1 MCQTGIDP
9 FEAVNVAA
17 HPGLLTTFATRV
29 DEWILERQ
37 TASDRVEISGRSTS
51 PDTGELLVGARL
63 RIAGTALDA
72 IVGPGGFF
80 RLGPLPRDN
89 FRPLADAPSAGLS
102 ALGKIGTIPVS
113 ASFAPGLHLP
123 TRATTRG
130 VIPGTFGARLEGTPP
145 RPLPV
150 RPLRAKLWRS
160 PDGCTTDRSGCV
172 LSPSPT
178 QATVPKTLPWGS
190 YRIVATVPSE
200 YRRIKIE

>member
-51 PDTGELLVGARL
+51 PDTGEPLVGARL

-89 FRPLADAPSAGLS
+89 FRLLADAPSAGLS

-130 VIPGTFGARLEGTPP
+130 VIPGTFGARLEGTLNTAAGQALAGQAVEISG
-145 RPLPV
+145 RV
-150 RPLRAKLWRS
+150 H
-160 PDGCTTDRSGCV
+160 DRSV
-172 LSPSPT
+172 RLRTLT
-178 QATVPKTLPWGS
+178 QPDGS
-190 YRIVATVPSE
+190 YRAENPALG
-200 YRRIKIE
+200 